1 VFFIYFFQAEDGIRD
16 RNVTGVQTCALPIFR
31 EVQADMTI
39 AVKESNEN
47 NAYVKKGT
55 EKMYQVGQT
64 FQEIN
69 NAIEEEDHYIHGIT
83 ESINVIQQEIERIN
97 SQFGQITKIATV
109 NATETNQVVGQSE

>member
-1 VFFIYFFQAEDGIRD
+1 STLI
-16 RNVTGVQTCALPIFR
+16 R

-47 NAYVKKGT
+47 NEYVKKGT

-69 NAIEEEDHYIHGIT
+69 NAIEEEDHYIHVIT

-109 NATETNQVVGQSE
+109 NATETNQVVGQSEEQTAATHEIGRASCRERVKKT